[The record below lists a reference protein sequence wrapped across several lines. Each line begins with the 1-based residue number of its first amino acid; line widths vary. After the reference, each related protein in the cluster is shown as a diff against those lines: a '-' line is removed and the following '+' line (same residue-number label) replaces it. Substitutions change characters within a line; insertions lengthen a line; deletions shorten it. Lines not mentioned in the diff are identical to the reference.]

1 MLQPRTCPPAAGS
14 EAGRR
19 PSVRVV
25 KEVEAHFAILPPD
38 APEFDHYAP
47 AEFLMSRSAKLR
59 KSLPEL
65 DAALD
70 RFQRLFDDLNGLLL
84 KE

>member
-1 MLQPRTCPPAAGS
+1 M
-14 EAGRR
+14 
-19 PSVRVV
+19 RVV
-25 KEVEAHFAILPPD
+25 KEVEAHFAIFPPD
-38 APEFDHYAP
+38 ALEFDHYAP
-47 AEFLMSRSAKLR
+47 AEFLMSRSAMLR

>member
-1 MLQPRTCPPAAGS
+1 
-14 EAGRR
+14 
-19 PSVRVV
+19 VRVV